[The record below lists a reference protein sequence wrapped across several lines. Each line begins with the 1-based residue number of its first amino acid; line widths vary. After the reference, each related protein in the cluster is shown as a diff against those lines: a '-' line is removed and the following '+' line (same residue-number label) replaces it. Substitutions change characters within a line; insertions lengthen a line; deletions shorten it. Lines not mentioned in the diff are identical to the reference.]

1 MNFET
6 FLCALAVAVLA
17 FALGFAYGFLNG
29 CRYGGAPAAGGKVP
43 GPDSDKD
50 RPE

>member
-29 CRYGGAPAAGGKVP
+29 CRYSGAPAAGGKVP
-43 GPDSDKD
+43 GSDEGGD